1 MLKIAFSALSDF
13 SDDRQITVIFLDSFR
28 NLIY

>member
-1 MLKIAFSALSDF
+1 MLKFAFSGLSDF
-13 SDDRQITVIFLDSFR
+13 SDDRQITVIFLDSLR